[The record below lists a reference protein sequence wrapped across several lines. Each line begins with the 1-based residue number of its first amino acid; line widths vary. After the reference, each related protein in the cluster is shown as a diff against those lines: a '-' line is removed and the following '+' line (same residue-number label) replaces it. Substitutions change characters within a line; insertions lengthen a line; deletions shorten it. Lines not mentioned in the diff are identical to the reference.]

1 MQKVFLSTKRN
12 FCIGCPVPLYY
23 ISSKGPSSYL
33 QAHNKRQPGKGSVNL
48 RPQCIANYPL
58 PHCCFTALVAPFNSL
73 LEAPLPSWSNFIGE
87 GIKDHTH
94 LSCTVFYVSSFRSKI
109 GSTIRSTPSTVV
121 YFFQILEFLKKSSNS
136 FNCLLLHVFLNS
148 YILQIALILQ
158 TFMAWAVEFI
168 PYLLKVIIVAMLK
181 ITSMPRSTKARHT
194 RMASILKLNSR

>member
-1 MQKVFLSTKRN
+1 M
-12 FCIGCPVPLYY
+12 PLYC

-33 QAHNKRQPGKGSVNL
+33 PAHNKRQPGKGSVNL
-48 RPQCIANYPL
+48 RPHCLANFFL
-58 PHCCFTALVAPFNSL
+58 THCCFTALVAHSIAFLSHHYQAGQIL
-73 LEAPLPSWSNFIGE
+73 IGE

-94 LSCTVFYVSSFRSKI
+94 FSCTVFYVHSFRSKMFKTRY
-109 GSTIRSTPSTVV
+109 TINSVTCSLILFV
-121 YFFQILEFLKKSSNS
+121 FQILEFLKKSSNS
-136 FNCLLLHVFLNS
+136 FNCLLLQVFLNS

-194 RMASILKLNSR
+194 RMASNLKLNSR